1 MLRTICIVFGL
12 TAASPA
18 LAFVAE
24 NSHQVNRLPD
34 AGTFE
39 VVGQNGSGPGD
50 YFCAA
55 AHYAQDVLGAP
66 VAARLSV
73 LRGYG
78 ASQTAPGRRAVS
90 FIVDDGSGRR
100 PGDDRN
106 YALSVEETGFNLSI
120 GMARRFCDDDLPV
133 WRW

>member
-1 MLRTICIVFGL
+1 MFRSISIFLAV
-12 TAASPA
+12 AVASPA
-18 LAFVAE
+18 LAFMAE
-24 NSHQVNRLPD
+24 NRHQVNSLPD
-34 AGTFE
+34 AATFE

-66 VAARLSV
+66 VAARVSV

-78 ASQTAPGRRAVS
+78 ASRTAPGRRAVS

-100 PGDDRN
+100 PGENRN
-106 YALSVEETGFNLSI
+106 YALSVDEPGFNLSI